1 MFNAENGV
9 GGIAQKILLL
19 MVAPRFANPL
29 QALHNLPSNGGIR
42 SGKETFQRRQKS
54 QKTIVLL

>member
-9 GGIAQKILLL
+9 GGIAQKVLLL
-19 MVAPRFANPL
+19 MVANPL